1 MEDKINSKP
10 TVTSLELQ
18 NAIQEVRGVSTA
30 RLMLGPSGAIEE
42 IHVLATQER
51 PPKQIVRDIES
62 ACMVRFGV
70 RLDRRKISVAQV
82 GGDENLE
89 KLGASGVDVP
99 QKRIELERFRSS
111 FESGNIKFY
120 VDLNYNGRAARGYDF
135 GPPTAENKLRLPASA
150 TAHAIEGLL
159 GGACSFVLEDV
170 QLIQMRRGMAV
181 IVLVSFISPGGEEPI
196 SGVALVRRDEG
207 EAVVRAV
214 LHAINRHITITYG
227 DD

>member
-1 MEDKINSKP
+1 MEDKIDPKP
-10 TVTSLELQ
+10 IVTSSELENTIRQ
-18 NAIQEVRGVSTA
+18 IRGVSTA
-30 RLMLGPSGAIEE
+30 RLILGSDGAIEE
-42 IHVLATQER
+42 VHVLATQER
-51 PPKQIVRDIES
+51 SPKQIVRDIES

-70 RLDRRKISVAQV
+70 RLDRRKISVARV
-82 GGDENLE
+82 SGDESLE
-89 KLGASGVDVP
+89 KLGASGVDVA

-111 FESGNIKFY
+111 FESDGIKFY
-120 VDLNYNGRAARGYDF
+120 VDLNHNGRVARGYDF
-135 GPPTAENKLRLPASA
+135 GPPTADNKLRLPASA

-170 QLIQMRRGMAV
+170 QLIQMRRGTAV